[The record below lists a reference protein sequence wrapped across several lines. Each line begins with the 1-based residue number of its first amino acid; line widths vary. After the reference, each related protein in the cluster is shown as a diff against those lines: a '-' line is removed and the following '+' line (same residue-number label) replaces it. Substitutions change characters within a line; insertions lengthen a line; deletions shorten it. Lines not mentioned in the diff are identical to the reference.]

1 MTEDLKKVAAK
12 SAELERAIQEV
23 KEVAAEIR
31 DAADH
36 LSVVNTVLQHQL
48 PDDVQVGE
56 VAQALEQS
64 EAVEKNIAS
73 SADSLDAVNTALEK
87 AAVAKRAVAAE

>member
-1 MTEDLKKVAAK
+1 MNGQPEMTDGK
-12 SAELERAIQEV
+12 SAATLQKAIAEA

-36 LSVVNTVLQHQL
+36 LAVVNTVLQDQI

-56 VAQALEQS
+56 VAQALAQS
-64 EAVEKNIAS
+64 EEVEKNVS
-73 SADSLDAVNTALEK
+73 KSAETLDSVNQALTKATA
-87 AAVAKRAVAAE
+87 ARRA

>member
-1 MTEDLKKVAAK
+1 MTEEPKQAPAK
-12 SAELERAIQEV
+12 SPADLERAIEEV

-36 LSVVNTVLQHQL
+36 LQVVNTVLQDQL
-48 PDDVQVGE
+48 PDAVQVGE

-64 EAVEKNIAS
+64 ETVEKNIAK

-87 AAVAKRAVAAE
+87 AGVAKRA

>member
-1 MTEDLKKVAAK
+1 MTEDSQKAPAK
-12 SAELERAIQEV
+12 SPAELERAIEEV

-36 LSVVNTVLQHQL
+36 LSVVNTVLQDQL
-48 PDDVQVGE
+48 PDAVQVGE

-64 EAVEKNIAS
+64 ESVEKNIAK
-73 SADSLDAVNTALEK
+73 SADTLEAVNTVLEK
-87 AAVAKRAVAAE
+87 TGMAQRA